1 MQASGMMQG
10 GWTALMLAASAGM
23 VGTVNALLHKGA
35 NMEAR
40 DPIRSRMEMV
50 SVVAS
55 VNTIFVVLA

>member
-1 MQASGMMQG
+1 
-10 GWTALMLAASAGM
+10 MLAASAGM